1 MFGLVFWRYT
11 SVQDRVSK
19 IERKHIHPHTEA
31 QRPGEEKASEGE
43 GPGQSEHT
51 QQLLW
56 EERAGGGRGRDT
68 DQLPKLMS
76 KINTGKQNISK

>member
-43 GPGQSEHT
+43 GPG
-51 QQLLW
+51 
-56 EERAGGGRGRDT
+56 
-68 DQLPKLMS
+68 
-76 KINTGKQNISK
+76 